1 MNTLKITLGC
11 FLFFSLFNAVQP
23 AAQNNFAFIRPGD
36 DSLAIIKKAAAVVP
50 SKRQLEWQQ
59 WERTGF
65 LHFGVNTFTGKE
77 WGDGKENPAIFNPTD
92 FDAEQWVR
100 IAKKAGIELLI
111 ITAKHHDG
119 FCLWPTATT
128 EHSVKN
134 SPFKKDIV
142 QELSIACKKAGM
154 RFGFY
159 LSPWDRNSP
168 LYGTDQ
174 YNDFFVAQLTEL
186 VTEYG
191 KIDEVWFDGANGEGP
206 NGKKQ
211 HYDFP
216 RYYEVIRQHQPK
228 AVIAISGPDVRWVG
242 TETGYGRD
250 TEWSVVPVKASSFTQ
265 IVSDKLHTT
274 NLVAPGDMMETD
286 LGSRKKIQYAE
297 ALAWYPAE
305 TDVSIR
311 PGWFYH
317 EKEDSLVKSA
327 DKLLDIY
334 FNSIGKNGVLLLNI
348 PPDKRGRIHEADS
361 AALIQWNLKIKE
373 IFSNNLLLH
382 ARSSL
387 KNTRRLFDDNYKT
400 TIQINHP
407 LPYEFIFSTPQ
418 QVRTNI
424 FMIQEDISKGQKVE
438 AFSVWVK
445 KGTEW
450 QKITAATTI
459 GYKRILEFDEVTGSE
474 FKIIIEA
481 ARGGIVLSQLGLYY
495 NNTKK

>member
-1 MNTLKITLGC
+1 MNTLKITFGG
-11 FLFFSLFNAVQP
+11 FLFFSLFNAVEP
-23 AAQNNFAFIRPGD
+23 AAQNNFVLIQTGD
-36 DSLAIIKKAAAVVP
+36 DSLTIIQKAATVVP

-65 LHFGVNTFTGKE
+65 LHFAMNTFTGNE
-77 WGDGKENPAIFNPTD
+77 WGDGKEDPAIFNPTD

-100 IAKKAGIELLI
+100 IAQQAGIELLI

-134 SPFKKDIV
+134 SPFKRDIV
-142 QELSIACKKAGM
+142 RELSVACRKSGM

-159 LSPWDRNSP
+159 LSPWDRNTQF
-168 LYGTDQ
+168 YGTGQ

-186 VTEYG
+186 VTQYG

-211 HYDFP
+211 QYDFP
-216 RYYEVIRQHQPK
+216 RYYEVIRKHQPN

-250 TEWSVVPVKASSFTQ
+250 TEWSIVPVKATSFTQ
-265 IVSDKLHTT
+265 IPSDHLHTT
-274 NLVAPGDMMETD
+274 NLVAPGDMMEAD
-286 LGSRKKIQYAE
+286 LGSRKRIQSAE
-297 ALAWYPAE
+297 ALVWYPAE

-334 FNSIGKNGVLLLNI
+334 FKSVGKNGVLLLNI

-361 AALIQWNLKIKE
+361 AALIQ
-373 IFSNNLLLH
+373 
-382 ARSSL
+382 
-387 KNTRRLFDDNYKT
+387 
-400 TIQINHP
+400 
-407 LPYEFIFSTPQ
+407 
-418 QVRTNI
+418 
-424 FMIQEDISKGQKVE
+424 
-438 AFSVWVK
+438 
-445 KGTEW
+445 
-450 QKITAATTI
+450 
-459 GYKRILEFDEVTGSE
+459 
-474 FKIIIEA
+474 
-481 ARGGIVLSQLGLYY
+481 
-495 NNTKK
+495 